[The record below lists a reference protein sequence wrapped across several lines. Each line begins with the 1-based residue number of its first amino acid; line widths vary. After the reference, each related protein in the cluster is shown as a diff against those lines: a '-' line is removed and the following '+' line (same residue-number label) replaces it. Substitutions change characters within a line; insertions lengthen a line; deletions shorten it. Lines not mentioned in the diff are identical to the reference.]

1 MFLMFLWRV
10 SGVFFFFFFL
20 SPKLRVLQLVFWV
33 GMFMWSRFKDK
44 PCLPCVIWI
53 MIEGSTLLTWLLLL
67 VGGLLCDVGTGNDCW
82 FLCWASIKCSDGAHG
97 YPLFCWNFVLLP
109 FHKYSG
115 NEADDDLM
123 MENILPSIVYCS
135 RCRISNDWMLY
146 FKACPGVYDDLWY
159 GGTSSGVAWR
169 LHSLCEWLMYSKVG
183 GCRTKYRVYSRR
195 TGCLLI

>member
-1 MFLMFLWRV
+1 MFLMFFVACQW
-10 SGVFFFFFFL
+10 GFFFFFFFPP
-20 SPKLRVLQLVFWV
+20 SSECSNWCFELVCLC
-33 GMFMWSRFKDK
+33 GQGSRTNRAY
-44 PCLPCVIWI
+44 PVTWI
-53 MIEGSTLLTWLLLL
+53 IMKRSTLLTWLLLL

-146 FKACPGVYDDLWY
+146 FFFFFSLSRGVWRSLIWWY
-159 GGTSSGVAWR
+159 VKWCSVAPAFIVWVINVQQGWR
-169 LHSLCEWLMYSKVG
+169 M
-183 GCRTKYRVYSRR
+183 
-195 TGCLLI
+195 